1 MNAGS
6 QPSFVDTNVLV
17 YAVADDDPARQLAA
31 QMLADTLAA
40 AQALHTQVL
49 QELYVVLTRKVR
61 RKFTSAQAL
70 DYLDRIARAP
80 VTTTDYRLVRQAA
93 ELSGHDTFSFWDA
106 LVLVAAARSGAT
118 RIYTEDLQH
127 GRTVLGVEIVNP
139 SGAPDGPEHSA
150 GANIV
155 LSP

>member
-31 QMLADTLAA
+31 QMLVDTLAA
-40 AQALHTQVL
+40 AQDLHTSTQVL
-49 QELYVVLTRKVR
+49 QELYVVLTRRVR
-61 RKFTSAQAL
+61 RKFTNAAAI

-80 VTTTDYRLVRQAA
+80 VTTTDYKLVRQAA
-93 ELSGHDTFSFWDA
+93 ELSGRDAFSFWDA

-118 RIYTEDLQH
+118 RLYTEDLQH
-127 GRTVLGVEIVNP
+127 GRTVLGVQIVNP
-139 SGAPDGPEHSA
+139 FRRA
-150 GANIV
+150 GR
-155 LSP
+155 S